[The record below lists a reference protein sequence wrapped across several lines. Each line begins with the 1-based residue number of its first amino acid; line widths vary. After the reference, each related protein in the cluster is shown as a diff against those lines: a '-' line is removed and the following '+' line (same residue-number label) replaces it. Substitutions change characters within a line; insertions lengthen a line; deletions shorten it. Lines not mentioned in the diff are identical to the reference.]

1 QGKVFLTF
9 VVNADGSVQD
19 IKVLKGMG
27 FGTDEEA
34 VRIMK
39 QTPKWIPGAKEDGE
53 KVNVKYNL
61 PISFVLPKEKKAVG
75 QAARA
80 ESETMV
86 AAIEKRMR
94 TVEDVNTL
102 ESQESQRGAAVEKRT
117 NSGIKI
123 SIRGNRPMPSTHPPL
138 FVVDGVIQPATAPNW
153 DHAVGGLQL
162 GALSKIDPNDIVSID
177 VLKEASAKAIYGER
191 GADVVIVVTTKQGK

>member
-61 PISFVLPKEKKAVG
+61 PISFVLPKEKKELGLVIPSKTDKVETSTWLYE
-75 QAARA
+75 QADSLAKLQPNTA
-80 ESETMV
+80 G
-86 AAIEKRMR
+86 IEY
-94 TVEDVNTL
+94 
-102 ESQESQRGAAVEKRT
+102 SA
-117 NSGIKI
+117 NSKPAFR
-123 SIRGNRPMPSTHPPL
+123 IRQAPPGSKFGNPL
-138 FVVDGVIQPATAPNW
+138 FVLNGILVPASQP
-153 DHAVGGLQL
+153 DF
-162 GALSKIDPNDIVSID
+162 LSTISPADVKTIT
-177 VLKEASAKAIYGER
+177 VLKDAVALAVYGVR
-191 GADVVIVVTTKQGK
+191 GANGVVEITTKQGAKMPLDRKN